1 MDMSGEAVCCE
12 NDKDLSRR
20 APLMFPPPAPA
31 IRRVHQLEWGEKRT
45 ADAWIAGVV
54 SSRRDRVQH
63 ASSIEV
69 VGLPTVVYL

>member
-1 MDMSGEAVCCE
+1 
-12 NDKDLSRR
+12 
-20 APLMFPPPAPA
+20 MFRVPPPAPPQFVVF
-31 IRRVHQLEWGEKRT
+31 ISLIEWGEKRT

-54 SSRRDRVQH
+54 SSLADRVQH